1 MVDLIKKYG
10 FIFTEIL
17 RVFGRIL
24 YRVLRK
30 QQFHSSPLGVS
41 LLPSLSLEIPFT
53 RRYRRASGSPG
64 LSKHVTTNAYFM
76 FMALLFY
83 LVSIVGFAKK
93 HIF

>member
-1 MVDLIKKYG
+1 MD
-10 FIFTEIL
+10 IFTL
-17 RVFGRIL
+17 RVFYRIL
-24 YRVLRK
+24 YRDLRK
-30 QQFHSSPLGVS
+30 QQQFHSSPLGVS

-64 LSKHVTTNAYFM
+64 LSKHVTTNAYFI

-83 LVSIVGFAKK
+83 LVSILGFTKN